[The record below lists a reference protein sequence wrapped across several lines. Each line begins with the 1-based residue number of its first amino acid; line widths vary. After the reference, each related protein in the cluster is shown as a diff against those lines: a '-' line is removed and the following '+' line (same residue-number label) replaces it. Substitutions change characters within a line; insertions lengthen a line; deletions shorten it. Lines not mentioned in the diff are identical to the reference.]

1 MKIVVA
7 CEAPGYLR
15 LRAPRYSIT
24 EEQSH
29 ALQRF
34 ISKLTDIKSAEV
46 NAYSG
51 SILIKHH
58 GNAESIIEAVSK
70 VSLADLPVVSPHER
84 DLKYKIDHDFKTLLT
99 SAVGVR
105 LFTRYILPNPLST
118 AWTIYCAG
126 RYVAKGLAAL
136 GRGNINV
143 DVLDGAA
150 VGVSVGFGHFKSAGS
165 IMFLLGI
172 SEILED
178 YARQRT
184 RNALSTSLIFNV
196 DAVWVRVNDV
206 EVQKSL
212 SQIEIGDQVIV
223 RSGSMIPVDGEV
235 IEGEAGVNQSSMTG
249 ESVPILKSIG
259 DSVFAGTVIEEGH
272 IVVEVRALPNDSR
285 IHSILSLLEE
295 NENAKA
301 AVAAKAEALA
311 EKIVPYNFLFAGLV
325 LLLTRNG
332 HKALSALTVDYSCAI
347 KLATPIAVISAMSEA
362 SKKHIMIKG
371 GKYMEALAEADT
383 IIFDKTGTLTMS
395 EPVVKKVLPLGAMAH
410 DDVLRLAACLE
421 EHFPHSLARAIVR
434 QAEKEGLLH
443 KEDHAEVEYIVAHG
457 IVSKLDGKRVVIG
470 SRHFIVEDEKVIIT
484 AEQEAEIERHQAGFS
499 CVYLGVD
506 GQLEGVI
513 CIQDP
518 PRPEAKEVIE
528 HLRTLG
534 IKNIVMLTGD
544 GEHIAKSICEELGI
558 NHYAAQVLPETK
570 SNEVKKWQD
579 AGHRVIMVG
588 DGVND
593 SPALAQAD
601 VSVALRDSSDIARE
615 VADVVLLSGDLR
627 ALCTARMLSQRL
639 MKRISSNFGYIVGI
653 NTGLLVFGAMGALPV
668 ETTAVLHNIS
678 TAVMSGRSTR
688 PLLPLSYREENT
700 IS

>member
-1 MKIVVA
+1 MKVIVV
-7 CEAPGYLR
+7 CKAPGYLR
-15 LRAPRYSIT
+15 LRAARYSIT

-34 ISKLTDIKSAEV
+34 MSKLRGVKSVEV
-46 NAYSG
+46 NSYSG
-51 SILIKHH
+51 SILVKHH
-58 GNAESIIEAVSK
+58 GSPDSIIEAVHALDLS
-70 VSLADLPVVSPHER
+70 SLPVVPPHER
-84 DLKYKIDHDFKTLLT
+84 DLKYKIDHEFKTVLT
-99 SAVGVR
+99 SAVGAR
-105 LFTRYILPNPLST
+105 IFTRYILPTPFST
-118 AWTIYCAG
+118 AWTIFTAG
-126 RYVAKGLAAL
+126 RYVAKGLRAL
-136 GRGNINV
+136 GNGKVNV

-150 VGVSVGFGHFKSAGS
+150 VGVSIGFRHFKSAGS

-184 RNALSTSLIFNV
+184 RNALSSSLIFNV
-196 DAVWVRVNDV
+196 DSVWVRVDGV

-212 SQIEIGDQVIV
+212 SQIEVGNQVIV

-249 ESVPILKSIG
+249 ESVAILKSPG
-259 DSVFAGTVIEEGH
+259 DSVYAGTVIEEGN
-272 IVVEVRALPNDSR
+272 IVVEVRSLPNESR
-285 IHSILSLLEE
+285 IHSILALLEE
-295 NENAKA
+295 NEGAKA

-311 EKIVPYNFLFAGLV
+311 DKIVPYNFLFAGLV
-325 LLLTRNG
+325 FLFTRNG

-362 SKKHIMIKG
+362 SKQHIMVKG

-395 EPVVKKVLPLGAMAH
+395 EPVVKKVLALGEMGR
-410 DDVLRLAACLE
+410 DEVLKLSACLE

-434 QAEKEGLLH
+434 QAEMEGLVH
-443 KEDHAEVEYIVAHG
+443 KEDHAEVEYVVAHG
-457 IVSKLDGKRVVIG
+457 IVSKLNDKRVVIG
-470 SRHFIVEDEKVIIT
+470 SHHFIIEDEGIQIT
-484 AEQEAEIERHQAGFS
+484 EEQEAEIKREQAGYS

-518 PRPEAKEVIE
+518 PRPEAKEVVDT
-528 HLRTLG
+528 LRQLG

-544 GEHIAKSICEELGI
+544 GEHIAKSISDELGI
-558 NHYAAQVLPETK
+558 DHYISQVLPETK
-570 SNEVKKWQD
+570 SIEVKKWQD

-627 ALCTARMLSQRL
+627 SLCTARMLSQRL

-653 NTGLLVFGAMGALPV
+653 NTGLLVFGAMGLLPA
-668 ETTAVLHNIS
+668 ETTAVFHNIS

-688 PLLPLSYREENT
+688 PLLPLKLREADH
-700 IS
+700 SK